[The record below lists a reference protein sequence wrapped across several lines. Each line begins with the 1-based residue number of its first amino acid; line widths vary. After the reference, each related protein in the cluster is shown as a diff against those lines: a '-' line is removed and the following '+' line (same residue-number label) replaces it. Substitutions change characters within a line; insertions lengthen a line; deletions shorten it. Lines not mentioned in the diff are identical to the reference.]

1 MHQLSIN
8 INYFILLR
16 SFFLPFATFGLF
28 CSVRYLTHLNLETFF
43 DIQHIY
49 IYIQSMYDIEITCEI
64 DNTNVSPI
72 FISINSYIQ
81 IHYRHVEC
89 VPHSK

>member
-1 MHQLSIN
+1 
-8 INYFILLR
+8 
-16 SFFLPFATFGLF
+16 
-28 CSVRYLTHLNLETFF
+28 
-43 DIQHIY
+43 
-49 IYIQSMYDIEITCEI
+49 MYDIEITCEI